1 MKPAHI
7 KIIDLR
13 KEPKESITKKLLNIS
28 SKRKMSLRIK
38 NWVIKISNKDKYP
51 ITVNWFFFRKTEITK
66 IIKNPKDINISG
78 M

>member
-13 KEPKESITKKLLNIS
+13 KEPKESMTKKLLKIS
-28 SKRKMSLRIK
+28 SKRKMSLSIK

-51 ITVNWFFFRKTEITK
+51 TTVNWFFFRKTEITK

>member
-28 SKRKMSLRIK
+28 SKRKISLSIK
-38 NWVIKISNKDKYP
+38 NWVIKISNRDKYP
-51 ITVNWFFFRKTEITK
+51 TTVNWFFFKKTEITK